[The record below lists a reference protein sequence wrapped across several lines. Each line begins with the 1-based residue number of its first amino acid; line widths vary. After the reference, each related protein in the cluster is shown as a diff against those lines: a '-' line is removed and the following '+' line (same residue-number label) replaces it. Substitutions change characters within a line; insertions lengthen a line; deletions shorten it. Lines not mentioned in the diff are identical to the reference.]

1 MISKTVTQ
9 THRFL
14 RLPLEAQALYFH
26 LIQNCD
32 DDGVV
37 EAFPI
42 LRMIGANEDNLGL
55 LVIKQFVKP
64 LNDEMVYF
72 VVDFHKQNII
82 RKDRYVPSVY
92 KKLLENDVEESNS
105 QAITYNST
113 SDVSENSHQ
122 MTTTGKPNDN
132 QMTTTG
138 CPNISKDN
146 ISKDNIS
153 KGKSVEENKS
163 ESNLSEYKAVE
174 VEENKKLSSSAT
186 AHNPNDLSGLI
197 DSETSGKNVDFN
209 LAEYY
214 QEQIGVL
221 SGSQLQRLEAYQFVD
236 GMETELIKIAI
247 DKAADNSKRSFGY
260 VEAILKN
267 WAQNGIKTVAQ
278 QEEDQRQFEMSK
290 NPVDRHKPFLTRPRN
305 NGKAKFGPACGKY

>member
-1 MISKTVTQ
+1 MGNRRMISKTVTQ

-14 RLPLEAQALYFH
+14 RLPLETQALYFH

-72 VVDFHKQNII
+72 VVDFHEQNTV

-92 KKLLENDVEESNS
+92 KELLE
-105 QAITYNST
+105 
-113 SDVSENSHQ
+113 EN
-122 MTTTGKPNDN
+122 TDETTGKPLVN
-132 QMTTTG
+132 QTATSG

-146 ISKDNIS
+146 TSKY
-153 KGKSVEENKS
+153 
-163 ESNLSEYKAVE
+163 NLSKSNSREDE
-174 VEENKKLSSSAT
+174 TSENGQNSSSA
-186 AHNPNDLSGLI
+186 ANN
-197 DSETSGKNVDFN
+197 SEINIFD
-209 LAEYY
+209 YY
-214 QEQIGVL
+214 QNRIGL
-221 SGSQLQRLEAYQFVD
+221 LDGYQLQKLEEYRTFD
-236 GMETELIKIAI
+236 GLEPELIKIAI

-260 VEAILKN
+260 VNSILKS

-278 QEEDQRQFEMSK
+278 QREEQDKFESK
-290 NPVDRHKPFLTRPRN
+290 KPNSDMP
-305 NGKAKFGPACGKY
+305 KFGPRGSKY

>member
-72 VVDFHKQNII
+72 VVDFHEQNTV
-82 RKDRYVPSVY
+82 RKDRYVPSIY
-92 KKLLENDVEESNS
+92 KELLE
-105 QAITYNST
+105 
-113 SDVSENSHQ
+113 EN
-122 MTTTGKPNDN
+122 TDGITGKPLVN
-132 QMTTTG
+132 QTTTTG

-146 ISKDNIS
+146 ESKY
-153 KGKSVEENKS
+153 
-163 ESNLSEYKAVE
+163 NLSKFNSREDE
-174 VEENKKLSSSAT
+174 TSENSQMSSSA
-186 AHNPNDLSGLI
+186 AA
-197 DSETSGKNVDFN
+197 DSQSDFN
-209 LAEYY
+209 IFEYY
-214 QEQIGVL
+214 QERIGPIDGYQMEKL
-221 SGSQLQRLEAYQFVD
+221 KGYIDFDKLEIMLV
-236 GMETELIKIAI
+236 KRAI
-247 DKAADNSKRSFGY
+247 DRAADNSKRGFGY
-260 VEAILKN
+260 INFILRA
-267 WAQNGIKTVAQ
+267 WAQNGIHTVAQ
-278 QEEDQRQFEMSK
+278 QDEEQRKFDSRK
-290 NPVDRHKPFLTRPRN
+290 SFDDDRPV
-305 NGKAKFGPACGKY
+305 KFGPACSKY

>member
-1 MISKTVTQ
+1 MGNRRMISKTVTQ

-14 RLPLEAQALYFH
+14 RLPLETQALYFH

-72 VVDFHKQNII
+72 VVDFHEQNTV
-82 RKDRYVPSVY
+82 RKDRYVPSIY
-92 KKLLENDVEESNS
+92 KELLE
-105 QAITYNST
+105 
-113 SDVSENSHQ
+113 EN
-122 MTTTGKPNDN
+122 TDETTGKPLVN
-132 QMTTTG
+132 QTATTG

-146 ISKDNIS
+146 ISK
-153 KGKSVEENKS
+153 
-163 ESNLSEYKAVE
+163 SNLSKSNSREDE
-174 VEENKKLSSSAT
+174 TSENGQNSSSA
-186 AHNPNDLSGLI
+186 ANN
-197 DSETSGKNVDFN
+197 SEINIFD
-209 LAEYY
+209 YY
-214 QEQIGVL
+214 QNRIGL
-221 SGSQLQRLEAYQFVD
+221 LDGYQLQKLEEYRTFD
-236 GMETELIKIAI
+236 GLEPELIKIAI

-260 VEAILKN
+260 VNSILKS

-278 QEEDQRQFEMSK
+278 QREEQDKFESK
-290 NPVDRHKPFLTRPRN
+290 KPNSDMP
-305 NGKAKFGPACGKY
+305 KFGPRGSKY

>member
-1 MISKTVTQ
+1 MGNRRMISKTVTQ

-14 RLPLEAQALYFH
+14 RLPLETQALYFH

-72 VVDFHKQNII
+72 VVDFHEQNTV

-92 KKLLENDVEESNS
+92 KELLE
-105 QAITYNST
+105 
-113 SDVSENSHQ
+113 EN
-122 MTTTGKPNDN
+122 TDETAGKPLVN
-132 QMTTTG
+132 QTATAG
-138 CPNISKDN
+138 LPNISKDN
-146 ISKDNIS
+146 ESKY
-153 KGKSVEENKS
+153 
-163 ESNLSEYKAVE
+163 NLSKFNSREDE
-174 VEENKKLSSSAT
+174 TPENSQISAS
-186 AHNPNDLSGLI
+186 AANN
-197 DSETSGKNVDFN
+197 SEINIFD
-209 LAEYY
+209 YY
-214 QEQIGVL
+214 QNRIGL
-221 SGSQLQRLEAYQFVD
+221 LDGYQLQKLEEYRTFD
-236 GMETELIKIAI
+236 GLEPELIKIAI

-260 VEAILKN
+260 VNSILKS

-278 QEEDQRQFEMSK
+278 QREEQDKFESK
-290 NPVDRHKPFLTRPRN
+290 KPNSDMP
-305 NGKAKFGPACGKY
+305 KFGPRGSKY